1 MREKERKKMATTTQ
15 KKSAQNSLTISN
27 KKVIEFY
34 EKNKSLDFEQIN
46 VLCVDLFENVLQDAT
61 QNLTKNISS
70 QILSECK
77 ENREKIMELN
87 HQLLSLNN
95 QIQKL
100 NNDLTLKT
108 HDVKKE
114 YVEEMKTL
122 LTIHTNEK
130 IKVLLDNMNEQILNK
145 QKILLH
151 EFKDDSQIS
160 SENNTNRIIDKTMLA
175 LNEVNNNSL
184 NKITSLV
191 EQNTNHLVER
201 TKNIINDIIPENQDK
216 CTHQIQENI
225 KSFFTL
231 LHEDTK
237 KIITNN
243 SEITTFLSK
252 YQEKINMSEKTS
264 SEILG
269 EVKTLLN
276 KNKEDNISHFIQN
289 FDTKYNLLL
298 QGIQTPIVSVIN
310 SSEERINTML
320 TSLNNTTKEQNISQ
334 NKVMNDLEE
343 FLNKYRNS
351 SFKGQLGENHLS
363 SVLNKMFPTA
373 EIVDTSKLTSSC
385 DFMLKRENKDTILIE
400 NKDYNVNVDPKEVK
414 KFIGDCETRTS
425 HGIFLS
431 QNTGITSKNNYQID
445 ITNGKILVYVH
456 NCEYMSH
463 KIQIAVDIVD
473 TLSQKLKELNL
484 EDKTEE
490 MVFSRE
496 VMEEINAE
504 YQLLISQ
511 KEAIIHYVKE
521 FQKNIIIKLEDIR
534 LPKLENILPLNL
546 TSLNANKTIFKCEKC
561 NTFATDSSRS
571 LSAHQRWCGKK

>member
-1 MREKERKKMATTTQ
+1 MSTTTQ

-34 EKNKSLDFEQIN
+34 EKNKCLDFEQIN
-46 VLCVDLFENVLQDAT
+46 VLCVDLFENVLQDAN

-87 HQLLSLNN
+87 H

-130 IKVLLDNMNEQILNK
+130 IKVLLDNMNEQIMDK

-151 EFKDDSQIS
+151 NFKNEFKEDSKIS
-160 SENNTNRIIDKTMLA
+160 AEMETNTNRIIDKTMLA

-225 KSFFTL
+225 KNFFTL

-252 YQEKINMSEKTS
+252 YQEKINISEKTS

-269 EVKTLLN
+269 ELKTLLN

-334 NKVMNDLEE
+334 NKVMTDLEE

-363 SVLNKMFPTA
+363 SVLTKMYPTA

-445 ITNGKILVYVH
+445 IMGGKILVYVH

-463 KIQIAVDIVD
+463 KIQIAVDIID
-473 TLSQKLKELNL
+473 TLSQKIKELNL
-484 EDKTEE
+484 EDKTDE

-496 VMEEINAE
+496 VMEEINSE

-521 FQKNIIIKLEDIR
+521 FQKNIIIKLEEIR

-546 TSLNANKTIFKCEKC
+546 TSLNANKMVHKCEKC

-571 LSAHQRWCGKK
+571 LSAHQRWCGKKVV